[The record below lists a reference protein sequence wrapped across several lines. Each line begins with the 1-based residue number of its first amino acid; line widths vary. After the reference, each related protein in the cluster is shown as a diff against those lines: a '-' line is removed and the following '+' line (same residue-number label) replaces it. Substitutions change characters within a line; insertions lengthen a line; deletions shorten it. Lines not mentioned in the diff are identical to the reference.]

1 MQALWQKLPKHTL
14 ASGGIAIHLALW
26 DLRPHKLANS
36 NAEKVCEACLND
48 DFGTS
53 YDFMVGSQAN
63 TRSFYSEA
71 TLLKTAHINLRR
83 TLGNM

>member
-14 ASGGIAIHLALW
+14 ASGGTAIHLALW
-26 DLRPHKLANS
+26 DLRPHKLAKS

-63 TRSFYSEA
+63 SRSFYFEA

-83 TLGNM
+83 ALR